1 MPLCLP
7 IAEAAWFPP
16 VQLLSPVTLLL
27 SDGSLPAARQVPP
40 GSQSHQSWKRKS
52 SFPPILSEGWGV
64 FEKANEY
71 SLRLFL
77 YVSPSNSFNYFHT
90 CFFHIFILITSL
102 QVICRIIHLMVTI
115 SIRFIIPLFLGTVGV
130 SRGPG
135 PSQANLLKHVLQ
147 PELAHRKHW
156 KPM

>member
-40 GSQSHQSWKRKS
+40 GSQNHQSWKRKS

-90 CFFHIFILITSL
+90 CSFHIFIWILFGLHHYKSY
-102 QVICRIIHLMVTI
+102 VASYI
-115 SIRFIIPLFLGTVGV
+115 SWSSYQFVLSYLFSWGLSGFLEA
-130 SRGPG
+130 R
-135 PSQANLLKHVLQ
+135 VL
-147 PELAHRKHW
+147 HRRTY
-156 KPM
+156 